1 MEESRGKPRVLIFW
15 TTWCQFSRPVVRALD
30 ELAREVE
37 RKHPAAVAFIAINV
51 EENGAFERLRSRIE
65 VDKLTSLNHAF
76 SGNGVLDEAYLALNV
91 ATFPQ
96 IVVLDGQGTVV
107 AEGNSVGTATNA
119 LEELGIDS

>member
-1 MEESRGKPRVLIFW
+1 
-15 TTWCQFSRPVVRALD
+15 
-30 ELAREVE
+30 
-37 RKHPAAVAFIAINV
+37 
-51 EENGAFERLRSRIE
+51 LRSRIE